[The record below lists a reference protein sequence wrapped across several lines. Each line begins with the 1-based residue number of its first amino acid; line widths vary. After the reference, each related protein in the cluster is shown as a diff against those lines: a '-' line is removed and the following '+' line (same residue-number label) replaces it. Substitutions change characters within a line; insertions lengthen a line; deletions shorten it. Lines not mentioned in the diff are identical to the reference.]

1 MNSKEKIIELKNIT
15 FAYNQSEGVVLSDFS
30 LTVLKGECLAIRGDN
45 GSGKTTL
52 FRIINGLSFPQKGE
66 YRYNGEIINAE
77 KLKDSRESKLF
88 HKSIGYLFQ
97 NPDVML
103 FNGSVYDEIA
113 FGPRQLGLTDAK
125 VNERVY
131 DTMTLLDIE
140 ELSEKAPYHL
150 SGGQKKKVAIA
161 SVLSLNPDVLILD
174 EPFAGM
180 DQGNK
185 VLLLDL
191 LKQLKSVGKTI
202 IMATHEQEIVK
213 EIIDREVTI
222 VNRL

>member
-15 FAYNQSEGVVLSDFS
+15 FAYNQSEGAVLNNFS

-45 GSGKTTL
+45 GSGKTML
-52 FRIINGLSFPQKGE
+52 FRIINGLSFSHEGE
-66 YRYNGEIINAE
+66 YKYNGRIINAE
-77 KLKDSRESKLF
+77 KLKDSREAKLF

-113 FGPRQLGLTDAK
+113 FGPRQLGITDAE
-125 VNERVY
+125 VNERVN

-202 IMATHEQEIVK
+202 IMATHEQAIV
-213 EIIDREVTI
+213 EVIIDREVK
-222 VNRL
+222 LG